1 MIDRWKQKSKYK
13 HQHTFIIQKEYH
25 GNGHDA
31 FYHFIINYF
40 NFVNFIN
47 DAISIKF
54 LCMEINKF

>member
-31 FYHFIINYF
+31 FYHFITI
-40 NFVNFIN
+40 
-47 DAISIKF
+47 ISI
-54 LCMEINKF
+54 LLIL